1 MKSVKI
7 ELLGAFLFASTVGVY
22 GQSEIKKSEIK
33 KSEKQPNAVLST
45 QKIGAE
51 KVNAKVAEDFNFVF
65 EERDARYLSKTIK
78 PTEDFFLFSNENW
91 IKNNPVPAS
100 ESRWGSFNELEK
112 ENNKK
117 LTEILENF
125 KNAKAQKGTK
135 EQLLGDFYASYA
147 NMDVRNKKGISPIK
161 GELDAINV
169 ITSKSEL
176 VKLVGKLHI
185 HGVGAFFSFGVGQD
199 LKNVDGHISY
209 FGWGGIGLPN
219 RDYYKDA
226 SKEEIRTAYKKYITD
241 ALILAGLK
249 DAKSIEKAVQNIYR
263 IEDEIATILLKPAEM
278 RIPELTY
285 NKYGKEQLS
294 QEFDA
299 FDFNAYLKA
308 IGISNFDTLIV
319 DNPKYATQINKIIK
333 EESIDALKD
342 YLTWQT
348 LSHYIGSLG
357 QEFVDLNFAFHG
369 ITLSGKKEM
378 KPINERAIEKI
389 TRSSFGEL
397 LGKAFV
403 ERHFSADAQKRV
415 NEMVDNLK
423 VVYKERIQKLEW
435 MSAETKKE
443 AVGKLESFGRK
454 LGFPSKWE
462 DFSSLNFTADDYVG
476 NLKEVARYD
485 YQKNLKKLNEKVDRD
500 EWHMPAHMVNA
511 YYHPLLNEIAFPAGI
526 MQPPF
531 FDNEAEDAV
540 NYGRIGMVIGHE
552 FTHGFDDM
560 GSKFA
565 ADGSFK
571 NWWTEADRKA
581 FEEKTKT
588 FGETYSN
595 FCPFEGHCVNP
606 DLTMGENI
614 ADLGGLTMA
623 YYAYTR
629 TEDFKKNQI
638 RMGFTPAQRF
648 FIAYAQLWKIN
659 YTDAE
664 LKKRLSTDPHS
675 PGMYRINGPLKNCPE
690 FFTAFDVKEG
700 DQMRNPKGK
709 VTVIW

>member
-1 MKSVKI
+1 MKKNPFYFI
-7 ELLGAFLFASTVGVY
+7 LGIALLSSCSSSQNQEKNRERQTIDASY
-22 GQSEIKKSEIK
+22 I
-33 KSEKQPNAVLST
+33 ST
-45 QKIGAE
+45 
-51 KVNAKVAEDFNFVF
+51 
-65 EERDARYLSKTIK
+65 TIK
-78 PTEDFFLFSNENW
+78 PNEDFFLFANENW

-100 ESRWGSFNELEK
+100 ESRWGSFNELEQ

-117 LTEILENF
+117 LTEILEGF
-125 KNAKAQKGTK
+125 KGAKGKKGTK
-135 EQLLGDFYASYA
+135 EQLLGDFYASYT
-147 NMDVRNKKGISPIK
+147 NMDARNKRGIEPIRPEI
-161 GELDAINV
+161 ELIGNFS
-169 ITSKSEL
+169 SKTEL
-176 VKLVGKLHI
+176 AALAGKLHQQGI
-185 HGVGAFFSFGVGQD
+185 NVFFAFEVGQD
-199 LKNVDGHISY
+199 LKHVDNNISY
-209 FGWGGIGLPN
+209 FGQAGVGLPN

-226 SKEEIRTAYKKYITD
+226 KKAEIREAYKQFIGD
-241 ALILAGLK
+241 ALVLAKLK
-249 DAKSIEKAVQNIYR
+249 DDKTKDVAVANIYR
-263 IEDEIATILLKPAEM
+263 IEDKIATVMQDPAEQ

-285 NKYGKEQLS
+285 NKYGKQQLVS
-294 QEFDA
+294 EFKN
-299 FDFNAYLKA
+299 FNFNAYLKE
-308 IGISNFDTLIV
+308 IGSENFDTLIV
-319 DNPKYATQINKIIK
+319 DNTRFTAALDKLMK
-333 EESIDALKD
+333 EESVEAWKD
-342 YLTWQT
+342 YMLWHT
-348 LSHYIGSLG
+348 LHHYMDCLG

-369 ITLSGKKEM
+369 MTLSGKKEM
-378 KPINERAIEKI
+378 KPINERAIEQI

-403 ERHFSADAQKRV
+403 DKYFSEAAQKRV

-423 VVYKERIQKLEW
+423 IVYKERIEKLAW
-435 MSAETKKE
+435 MSDETKKE

-454 LGFPSKWE
+454 LGFPNKWE
-462 DFSSLNFTADDYVG
+462 DFSSLNFKADDYVG
-476 NLKEVARYD
+476 NIKDVARYD
-485 YQKNLKKLNEKVDRD
+485 YTKNLKKLNEKVDKD

-531 FDNEAEDAV
+531 FDNDAEDAV

-581 FEEKTKT
+581 FEERTKI
-588 FGETYSN
+588 FGETYSD
-595 FCPFEGHCVNP
+595 FCPFDGHCVNP

-623 YYAYTR
+623 YHAYTH
-629 TEDFKKNQI
+629 TDEFKKGEV
-638 RMGFTPAQRF
+638 REGYTPAQRF

-664 LKKRLSTDPHS
+664 LKKRLATDPHS

-690 FFTAFDVKEG
+690 FFEAFNVKEG
-700 DQMRNPKGK
+700 DKMRNPEGK
-709 VTVIW
+709 VAVIW